1 MNFENYRED
10 KFIFQT
16 GMMSIATL
24 AVEYM
29 SKEKGARGGIL
40 VNIAQNIDFRWTA
53 QLPVYT
59 ATKYAIVGLSQSLA
73 VSEEQFSKLLHG
85 NKKILKTN
93 L

>member
-1 MNFENYRED
+1 
-10 KFIFQT
+10 
-16 GMMSIATL
+16 MMSIATL

-29 SKEKGARGGIL
+29 SKEKGGRGGIL

-73 VSEEQFSKLLHG
+73 VSINKEMNFQYSRLNFQF
-85 NKKILKTN
+85 KINQT
-93 L
+93 